1 MKKLINYE
9 RNLLKRIF
17 QIEIKNLI
25 SIDLNL
31 NYYYNIKKHRRG
43 NKIYYGQRYRK
54 IRSS

>member
-31 NYYYNIKKHRRG
+31 NYYYNIKKT
-43 NKIYYGQRYRK
+43 
-54 IRSS
+54 

>member
-1 MKKLINYE
+1 MKKLKNDK

-31 NYYYNIKKHRRG
+31 NYYYNIKKT
-43 NKIYYGQRYRK
+43 
-54 IRSS
+54 